1 MLQPRPAHPSLS
13 PQVCRYRRQ
22 SHDTG
27 SSHTPAEVQ
36 PPKQG
41 KHITEASSSNA
52 TELHACPDPSVAKT
66 QATRATTEDGAKE
79 ADPYAPASLE
89 KIPKSPSCQT
99 QAQPVELQAKD
110 PPATETTE
118 QSPALSP
125 SQELWNAAYDS
136 LAKGEDNAEDKGT
149 AEDKDIVEDQDI
161 VKLVK
166 CYVKTLE
173 TILSAE
179 ASSDADSVAAGLED
193 KSKRQTHMRRLV
205 KEGQAKIS
213 TPSKISK
220 GVGDVAQFILSA
232 KDMIDAAVKNIPQ
245 AALPWAGV
253 CVGLQVSH
261 H

>member
-1 MLQPRPAHPSLS
+1 MLQPRPAHSSLS
-13 PQVCRYRRQ
+13 LQVCPSQRR
-22 SHDTG
+22 SHETG
-27 SSHTPAEVQ
+27 SSHTPAGVQ

-41 KHITEASSSNA
+41 KHSTEASSSNA
-52 TELHACPDPSVAKT
+52 TELHACPDPSVAKA
-66 QATRATTEDGAKE
+66 QAAQTTTEDGAKE
-79 ADPYAPASLE
+79 ADPYATVSLE
-89 KIPKSPSCQT
+89 KTPKSPSCQT
-99 QAQPVELQAKD
+99 QAQPVETQAED

-118 QSPALSP
+118 RSPALSS

-136 LAKGEDNAEDKGT
+136 LAKGGDNAEDKDARMDTDT
-149 AEDKDIVEDQDI
+149 A
-161 VKLVK
+161 KLVK
-166 CYVKTLE
+166 CYVKTLA

-179 ASSDADSVAAGLED
+179 ASLDADSVAAESED

-213 TPSKISK
+213 TPSKITK

-253 CVGLQVSH
+253 CIGLQVSH